1 MKRSTVL
8 AILAFSLSPLLSA
21 PSHADRICAPLTF
34 YTKNIQR
41 SFTPAGPPGP
51 VGDTVYANGEIIQSA
66 SSSALSLGVF
76 DLSAFAT
83 SADGSSERRQVFI
96 EMSFNEAFRKKA
108 PQLRHRCGFNASPRA
123 TQLAPNDA
131 INMMGVET
139 YPPDGGILTNPIY
152 LGITSGT
159 GLFMG
164 ARGSVRISYNPGNQI
179 FTYTISLLSQRP

>member
-1 MKRSTVL
+1 MKRSRFL
-8 AILAFSLSPLLSA
+8 ALLVFSLSPLLSA
-21 PSHADRICAPLTF
+21 PSHADRICAPLTY

-41 SFTPAGPPGP
+41 SFTPVGPPGP
-51 VGDTVYANGEIIQSA
+51 VGDTVYANGDIFQSA
-66 SSSALSLGVF
+66 SSSASSLGVF

-83 SADGSSERRQVFI
+83 SADGTSERRQVFN

-131 INMMGVET
+131 LNMMGVET
-139 YPPDGGILTNPIY
+139 YPPDGAILTSPIY
-152 LGITSGT
+152 FGITSGT

-164 ARGSVRISYNPGNQI
+164 ARGTVKISYNPSTQI
-179 FTYTISLLSQRP
+179 FTYTISLLSQ